1 MPRMS
6 IFNTITVVQEGA
18 GHAVLSAFVEIV
30 LDNSD
35 GRIQVS
41 HLHCLA
47 ICLQCEDRVFKPI
60 RNMTSDASVERRL
73 RRMRFGCEGLLG

>member
-1 MPRMS
+1 M
-6 IFNTITVVQEGA
+6 IVIQEGA

-47 ICLQCEDRVFKPI
+47 ICLQCEGTTCKPFC
-60 RNMTSDASVERRL
+60 MMSSDARVECRL
-73 RRMRFGCEGLLG
+73 RRMRFGYEGLLD